1 MEIVKFKKIGKSKYK
16 IYFENEEITLYE
28 DVILKYDLLLKKK
41 IDLDLLE
48 KVLESN
54 KYYELYNM
62 ALNYISIKMRSEKE
76 IREYLLKKDAS
87 EEAINDIIEDFYD
100 KNLLNSKLYITSF
113 INDSINLKGIGPLK
127 IKSDLIKNG
136 FDEYEIDEYLNEVEN
151 STWEEKIKKY
161 INKHIFNKKVS
172 TNYLKLKM
180 LNDLNMKGYS
190 KEMVYPLLENI
201 SLDDESNIK
210 EEYKK
215 AYKKYSNKYKEKE
228 LNNKILN
235 YLLRKGYNY
244 SEINNIIK

>member
-136 FDEYEIDEYLNEVEN
+136 FDE
-151 STWEEKIKKY
+151 
-161 INKHIFNKKVS
+161 
-172 TNYLKLKM
+172 
-180 LNDLNMKGYS
+180 
-190 KEMVYPLLENI
+190 
-201 SLDDESNIK
+201 
-210 EEYKK
+210 
-215 AYKKYSNKYKEKE
+215 
-228 LNNKILN
+228 
-235 YLLRKGYNY
+235 
-244 SEINNIIK
+244 

>member
-48 KVLESN
+48 SVLESN
-54 KYYELYNM
+54 KYYELYNA

-87 EEAINDIIEDFYD
+87 EEDINNIIEDFYN
-100 KNLLNSKLYITSF
+100 KNLLNNKLYITSF
-113 INDSINLKGIGPLK
+113 INDSINLKEIGPFK
-127 IKSDLIKNG
+127 IKNDLIKNG
-136 FDEYEIDEYLNEVEN
+136 FDEYEIEEYLNKIDDNV
-151 STWEEKIKKY
+151 WEEKIKKY
-161 INKHIFNKKVS
+161 INKHISNKKVS
-172 TNYLKLKM
+172 TNYLKLKL
-180 LNDLNMKGYS
+180 LNDLNIKGYS
-190 KEMVYPLLENI
+190 KEMVYPLLESI
-201 SLDDESNIK
+201 SLDDENNIK

-215 AYKKYSNKYKEKE
+215 AYKKYSNKYKGND